1 MALGNIRTVNINEE
15 MRGSYLD
22 YAMSVIVARALP
34 DARDGL
40 KPVHRRILFAMHDM
54 GIRAN
59 TAYKKSARIVG
70 EVLGKYHPHGDSAVY
85 DSMARMAQ
93 DFSLRYMLIDGQG
106 NFGSVD
112 GDRPAAMRYTEARM
126 ANITEEM
133 LADID
138 MNTVDFG
145 DNYDGQQQEPLVLPA
160 RIPNLL
166 INGASGIAVG
176 MATNIPPHNLREVA
190 AATEYII
197 DHYDEYED
205 ITVDDMMRFV
215 TGPDFPTGGVIL
227 ADDELKE
234 AYATGRGRII
244 VRARYHMEAEETNYP
259 LVVFT
264 EIPYQVSKS
273 TIIERIASLV
283 REGRLEGIR
292 DLRDESDRDGMRLV
306 IELKRGA
313 QVLTVINRMFKYTQL
328 QSTFGIQMLALVNG
342 EPRLLSIKKA
352 IKIYIDHRYEVIV
365 RRSEYELGKLRARS
379 HILEGLIK
387 ALDNV
392 EAIIQTIRNAQ
403 DTETARL
410 NLVNR
415 FDLTETQA
423 NAILEM
429 QLRRLAALEQVKLR
443 EEHQV
448 VRERMN
454 YLEALL
460 ASPAKILSV
469 IREDVTQM
477 SLDYGDVRRTTMS
490 YERANL
496 EDSELIDEED
506 IIVTLTRNGYVK
518 RVLASEYRAQRRGGK
533 GVIGMTTRDEDGLS
547 EIFYCNTHDTILFFT
562 DKGKVYSEIAWNIP
576 VAGRA
581 AKGILIQSILTM
593 EMDERVTA
601 VLPARDFK
609 REGYFV
615 MATVAGRIKRVE
627 LSEFAAVRPSGLIA
641 IRLEDGDTLGWVKY
655 TNGEQDIIM
664 ASQQGMSIRF
674 SEGDVRV
681 MGRPAA
687 GVNGLKLDEGDIIVS
702 MDSIRPEDTHIL
714 VVTERGMGKLTP
726 TEEYRTQQ
734 RYGSGIKTVNRSEKT
749 GNVVAL
755 CSVHREQDL
764 LIITDQGTVIRSS
777 LTQVRETGRSAQGV
791 ILIHLGGGDRIAG
804 ITLLDAAA
812 EEEDVL
818 EGEVIVA
825 PDLPVNGNSH
835 EV

>member
-1 MALGNIRTVNINEE
+1 
-15 MRGSYLD
+15 
-22 YAMSVIVARALP
+22 
-34 DARDGL
+34 
-40 KPVHRRILFAMHDM
+40 
-54 GIRAN
+54 
-59 TAYKKSARIVG
+59 
-70 EVLGKYHPHGDSAVY
+70 
-85 DSMARMAQ
+85 
-93 DFSLRYMLIDGQG
+93 
-106 NFGSVD
+106 
-112 GDRPAAMRYTEARM
+112 
-126 ANITEEM
+126 
-133 LADID
+133 
-138 MNTVDFG
+138 
-145 DNYDGQQQEPLVLPA
+145 
-160 RIPNLL
+160 
-166 INGASGIAVG
+166 
-176 MATNIPPHNLREVA
+176 
-190 AATEYII
+190 
-197 DHYDEYED
+197 
-205 ITVDDMMRFV
+205 
-215 TGPDFPTGGVIL
+215 
-227 ADDELKE
+227 
-234 AYATGRGRII
+234 
-244 VRARYHMEAEETNYP
+244 
-259 LVVFT
+259 
-264 EIPYQVSKS
+264 
-273 TIIERIASLV
+273 
-283 REGRLEGIR
+283 
-292 DLRDESDRDGMRLV
+292 
-306 IELKRGA
+306 
-313 QVLTVINRMFKYTQL
+313 
-328 QSTFGIQMLALVNG
+328 
-342 EPRLLSIKKA
+342 
-352 IKIYIDHRYEVIV
+352 
-365 RRSEYELGKLRARS
+365 LGKLRARS

-825 PDLPVNGNSH
+825 PDLPVNGNGH